1 MDVPHRPQTRT
12 TQLSGPLLEG
22 SWPIRTLPN
31 GKVGVGDQPE
41 SWNYAIHRARRAHRR
56 FLETRF
62 METSEELSRALV
74 AAGGFVSNA
83 AYPGDL
89 AARIRLFAA

>member
-1 MDVPHRPQTRT
+1 
-12 TQLSGPLLEG
+12 
-22 SWPIRTLPN
+22 
-31 GKVGVGDQPE
+31 
-41 SWNYAIHRARRAHRR
+41 
-56 FLETRF
+56 